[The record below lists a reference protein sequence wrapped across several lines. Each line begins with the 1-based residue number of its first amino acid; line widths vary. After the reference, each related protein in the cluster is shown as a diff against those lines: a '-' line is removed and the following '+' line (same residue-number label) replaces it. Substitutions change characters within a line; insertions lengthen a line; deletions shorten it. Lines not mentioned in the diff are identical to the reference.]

1 LGQKVHPVGL
11 RLGIIKTWD
20 SRWFAK
26 KEYSKFLHEDLAIR
40 KFVQN
45 KLKNAGVS
53 KVEIERASD
62 RVKVNIY
69 SARPGIIIG
78 KKGTEVDKLKNDIQK
93 MINRQIFINILEIR
107 KSEIDAQLVA
117 ENIAVQLEKRVA
129 FRRAMKK
136 RVSMARRFGADGI
149 KIACAGRLGAA
160 EMARRE
166 WYREGRVPLHTL
178 RADIDYGFSVSKTTY
193 GTIGVKVWIF
203 KGELSKE
210 KTRDNKNLT
219 L

>member
-26 KEYSKFLHEDLAIR
+26 KEYSKFLHEDLNIR
-40 KFVQN
+40 KFVHN

-78 KKGTEVDKLKNDIQK
+78 K
-93 MINRQIFINILEIR
+93 
-107 KSEIDAQLVA
+107 
-117 ENIAVQLEKRVA
+117 
-129 FRRAMKK
+129 
-136 RVSMARRFGADGI
+136 
-149 KIACAGRLGAA
+149 
-160 EMARRE
+160 
-166 WYREGRVPLHTL
+166 
-178 RADIDYGFSVSKTTY
+178 
-193 GTIGVKVWIF
+193 
-203 KGELSKE
+203 
-210 KTRDNKNLT
+210 
-219 L
+219 

>member
-1 LGQKVHPVGL
+1 MGQKVHPIGF

-26 KEYSKFLHEDLAIR
+26 KDYAQFLHEDLEIR
-40 KFVQN
+40 KFVRDR
-45 KLKNAGVS
+45 LKSAGVS

-62 RVKVNIY
+62 RIKINIH

-78 KKGTEVDKLKNDIQK
+78 KKGSEVDKLKNDIQR
-93 MINRQIFINILEIR
+93 MIKRQIFINILEIR
-107 KSEIDAQLVA
+107 KSEVDAQLVA
-117 ENIAVQLEKRVA
+117 ENIAMQLEKRVA

-136 RVSMARRFGADGI
+136 RVSMALRFGAEGI

-178 RADIDYGFSVSKTTY
+178 RADIDYGFAVSKTTY
-193 GTIGVKVWIF
+193 GSIGVKVWIF
-203 KGELSKE
+203 KGEVAHEQSIQQ
-210 KTRDNKNLT
+210 
-219 L
+219 